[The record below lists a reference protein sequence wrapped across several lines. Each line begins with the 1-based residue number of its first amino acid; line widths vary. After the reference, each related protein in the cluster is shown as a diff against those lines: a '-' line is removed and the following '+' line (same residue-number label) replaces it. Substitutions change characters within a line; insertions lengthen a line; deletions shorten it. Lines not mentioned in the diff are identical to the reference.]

1 MTIAFSLGVIVVV
14 LTVTTVAS
22 LMAVR
27 RDPSKR
33 AHAGSFTD
41 NVDKD
46 SPGV

>member
-1 MTIAFSLGVIVVV
+1 
-14 LTVTTVAS
+14 
-22 LMAVR
+22 VR

-41 NVDKD
+41 KVDKN